1 MTHGE
6 QLRTAMRQVPS
17 AVTVVTVAGADEVRG
32 ITIGS
37 FTSVSLDPP
46 LISFNV
52 ALDAQVH
59 DLLIRADHFVVHI
72 LADEQAHLSNHFAEK
87 DRTGEE
93 QFATIPHHLGTDGTP
108 ILEGVLAVFFCTH
121 FAVFPVGDHSLL
133 VGEVVHID
141 QGHSGT
147 PLVYFERS
155 YHRVGGEVQDQ
166 EAASV
171 KRFSSAT
178 SYAPAPKKAKS

>member
-1 MTHGE
+1 M
-6 QLRTAMRQVPS
+6 AMRRVPS

-52 ALDAQVH
+52 ALDAQAH
-59 DLLIRADHFVVHI
+59 DLLVGADHFAVHI

-87 DRTGEE
+87 DRTSEE
-93 QFATIPHHLGTDGTP
+93 QFASIPHRLDASGTP
-108 ILEGVLAVFFCTH
+108 ILEDVLAVFFCTH
-121 FAVFPVGDHSLL
+121 YAVFPVGDHSLL

-141 QGHSGT
+141 QGRSRT
-147 PLVYFERS
+147 PLVYYERR
-155 YHRVGGEVQDQ
+155 YHSVGGEVQDQ

-171 KRFSSAT
+171 NRFSSGT
-178 SYAPAPKKAKS
+178 PYAPAPKKAKS